1 MTEDI
6 LRSQVIRPVTDRQ
19 ERQKPA
25 LFRHPFPMGPMV
37 IGLTA
42 IVIFLGCF
50 SFWSAAAPIE
60 SAVISPGVVSV
71 ASYRKTI
78 QHFEGGIVDK
88 IKVRDGD
95 RVQAGQLL
103 IKLRDIQPIAA
114 VKQLRVQYA
123 EAKAIV
129 ARLLAEREGDSAILV
144 PPDLHGL
151 DGLDSEIARAFD
163 GQESILRARRELH
176 NDRQA
181 VLEQKIA
188 QSQALIVGLK
198 GQIESVQRRL
208 ELAKRERQEIQP
220 LVKKSLVPAPRLREL
235 EGSVAEF
242 DGLISEHLADIA
254 REEKTILE
262 AHLEISE
269 LKTSTTAAI
278 TEQLRI
284 ERARAYELSQQI
296 VASEDVLART
306 EIRSPIDGVVVN
318 SQVHTQEGV
327 IGAGQPLME
336 IVPISDELVIEA
348 FVDPID
354 IDEVR
359 IGLPAHVHLTAQNR
373 RHRELLEGTV
383 SAVSA
388 DRLIDEETGA
398 AYYRA
403 RIELDAQ
410 SLEQGGTTLLAGM
423 GADVFIR
430 TGARTPFDY
439 LIQPIARS
447 IRLGLREN

>member
-1 MTEDI
+1 MRKEDSRHDDSKPVEDHEG
-6 LRSQVIRPVTDRQ
+6 RSTLTLVRR
-19 ERQKPA
+19 
-25 LFRHPFPMGPMV
+25 PFPLGSMI
-37 IGLTA
+37 IGIIA
-42 IVIFLGCF
+42 ILAFLGCF
-50 SFWSAAAPIE
+50 SFWSALAPIE

-78 QHFEGGIVDK
+78 QHLEGGIVET
-88 IKVRDGD
+88 IQVRDGD
-95 RVQAGQLL
+95 RVQVGELL
-103 IKLRDIQPIAA
+103 IKLRDIRPIAE

-123 EAKAIV
+123 EARAV
-129 ARLLAEREGDSAILV
+129 VERLLAEREGKPAITV
-144 PPDLHGL
+144 PEDLAGL
-151 DGLDSEIARAFD
+151 DGSDHQIKRAFD
-163 GQESILRARRELH
+163 GQASILRARRALH
-176 NDRQA
+176 EDRQA

-188 QSQALIVGLK
+188 QSQALIIGLR
-198 GQIESVQRRL
+198 GQIDSATRRL
-208 ELAKRERQEIQP
+208 DLAKRERQEIQP
-220 LVKKSLVPAPRLREL
+220 LVEKSLVPAPRLREL
-235 EGSVAEF
+235 EGRIAEF
-242 DGLISEHLADIA
+242 DGLISEYSGDIA

-278 TEQLRI
+278 TEQLRT

-306 EIRSPIDGVVVN
+306 EIRSPIEGVVVN
-318 SQVHTQEGV
+318 LQVHTRDGV
-327 IGAGQPLME
+327 VGAGQPLME
-336 IVPISDELVIEA
+336 IVPVADELVVEA
-348 FVDPID
+348 FVDPVD

-359 IGLPAHVHLTAQNR
+359 LGLPAHVHLTAQNR
-373 RHRELLEGTV
+373 RQRKLLEGTV

-388 DRLIDEETGA
+388 DRLLDEETGA

-403 RIELDAQ
+403 RIELDTQ

-439 LIQPIARS
+439 LIQPIART
-447 IRLGLREN
+447 IQLGLREN